1 MTWDT
6 QLGLRVLQGIE
17 AEFYLAALQD
27 AVDHLQEM
35 EEHEMPSD
43 VLTGDRIFDSAS
55 FNQKIVLLH
64 QCLSALLDPEIPAP
78 RLTNLMEA
86 AAFFPFA
93 FLKMRVADEAE
104 EETILIRNGETVD
117 SEDTFL
123 YQYRKLTWNA
133 YTELILSNQQKP
145 DEAFDAS
152 DDELSSLGWR
162 STNTRDWKD
171 AIEDLADRIFYDRDW
186 LVTVQHPQ
194 LLDGLEEDFSQQTGI
209 SENYITNRLP
219 KVSTEQ
225 VAAALS
231 AIQAWDLV
239 R

>member
-6 QLGLRVLQGIE
+6 QLGLRVLKGAE
-17 AEFYLAALQD
+17 AEFYLATLQD
-27 AVDHLQEM
+27 AVDYLQEM
-35 EEHEMPSD
+35 EEHDMSSD

-64 QCLSALLDPEIPAP
+64 QCLSALLDPEIPP
-78 RLTNLMEA
+78 PQLTNLLEA

-93 FLKMRVADEAE
+93 FLELRVMDEAE
-104 EETILIRNGETVD
+104 EETILIRNGEAVD
-117 SEDTFL
+117 SEDAFL
-123 YQYRKLTWNA
+123 YQYRKLVWNA
-133 YTELILSNQQKP
+133 YDALILSKQQKP
-145 DEAFDAS
+145 DEDS
-152 DDELSSLGWR
+152 DVGDNELSSLGWR
-162 STNTRDWKD
+162 STNARDWKD

-186 LVTVQHPQ
+186 QVTAQHPQ